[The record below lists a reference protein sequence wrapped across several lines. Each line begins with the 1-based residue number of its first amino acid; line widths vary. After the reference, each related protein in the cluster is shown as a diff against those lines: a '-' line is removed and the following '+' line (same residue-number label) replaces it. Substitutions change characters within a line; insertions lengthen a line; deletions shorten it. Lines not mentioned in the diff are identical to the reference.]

1 MGFFYGWVNFD
12 HVFGTQNHYGKVDV
26 YAGSFNGVLK
36 EAGVDYKEQFETCDH
51 GHLQGHAARL
61 DQRGFDPF
69 AAPAETGSAF
79 GRKHGNNFEA
89 IERTRIATR
98 RHCRA

>member
-1 MGFFYGWVNFD
+1 MLHDWTN
-12 HVFGTQNHYGKVDV
+12 
-26 YAGSFNGVLK
+26 
-36 EAGVDYKEQFETCDH
+36 E
-51 GHLQGHAARL
+51 
-61 DQRGFDPF
+61 GFDPF

-98 RHCRA
+98 RMPGLKDDSPLRDDLPINRAFADVAQDEPVVNVEPGFEGQLHAFNLFKYLSRRT